1 MIWFSE
7 DVLTTEMIFEN
18 YLSRLKSIPIDEGD
32 EDSMSLIPQPVSST
46 PGSAVDQFISP
57 SLQVFIKKIYIFLYF
72 NIFKI
77 YLASTGYYL
86 NVTTTFIF

>member
-32 EDSMSLIPQPVSST
+32 EDSISLIPQPVSTTS
-46 PGSAVDQFISP
+46 GSNVEQFMSP
-57 SLQVFIKKIYIFLYF
+57 SLQVLIAYIQ
-72 NIFKI
+72 K
-77 YLASTGYYL
+77 
-86 NVTTTFIF
+86 

>member
-32 EDSMSLIPQPVSST
+32 EDSISLIAQPASVTS
-46 PGSAVDQFISP
+46 GSAVDQFISP
-57 SLQVFIKKIYIFLYF
+57 SLQVLIA
-72 NIFKI
+72 NI
-77 YLASTGYYL
+77 
-86 NVTTTFIF
+86 VV

>member
-1 MIWFSE
+1 MKYATLATVSRCGMIWFSE

-32 EDSMSLIPQPVSST
+32 EDSISLIPQPVSSA

-57 SLQVFIKKIYIFLYF
+57 SLQVFIYAYYYIFKCL
-72 NIFKI
+72 
-77 YLASTGYYL
+77 YL
-86 NVTTTFIF
+86 NII

>member
-32 EDSMSLIPQPVSST
+32 EDSISLIPQPVSSAS
-46 PGSAVDQFISP
+46 GSTVDQFTSP
-57 SLQVFIKKIYIFLYF
+57 SLQVFNFFIYMYHIQLRC
-72 NIFKI
+72 
-77 YLASTGYYL
+77 LYL
-86 NVTTTFIF
+86 NII

>member
-18 YLSRLKSIPIDEGD
+18 YLSRLKNIPIDEGD
-32 EDSMSLIPQPVSST
+32 EDSISLIPQSVSAI

-57 SLQVFIKKIYIFLYF
+57 SLQV
-72 NIFKI
+72 
-77 YLASTGYYL
+77 
-86 NVTTTFIF
+86 

>member
-32 EDSMSLIPQPVSST
+32 EDSMSLIPQPVSATS
-46 PGSAVDQFISP
+46 GSNVEQFTSP
-57 SLQVFIKKIYIFLYF
+57 TLQVLIAYIQWVLCVKL
-72 NIFKI
+72 NIICLCSFSWI
-77 YLASTGYYL
+77 L
-86 NVTTTFIF
+86 

>member
-32 EDSMSLIPQPVSST
+32 EDSISLIPQPVSATSGST
-46 PGSAVDQFISP
+46 VEQFMSP
-57 SLQVFIKKIYIFLYF
+57 SLQVLIACIIKKKMIYMLQV
-72 NIFKI
+72 K
-77 YLASTGYYL
+77 
-86 NVTTTFIF
+86 